1 MASQPTVS
9 LPKLVKPD
17 DVIRASDFNKLRNA
31 VMALARGGVA
41 AIPISQSPDTKP
53 NLWVSEPFKATD
65 GTSNVVSVTAGYLTY
80 QLLLKK
86 DDTGGPLY
94 YDTPTINDVS
104 IESPDKENIA
114 ISGAGFIYMHCTTNN
129 RGVPTMTPT
138 IDFYATEQ
146 ASVHHVP
153 ESEDYNTPAVDGDYY
168 WQLAE
173 IEAVPDFTPTQ
184 YRIKRRM
191 PGDKFIPNQI
201 DRIKNIGDG
210 VKLYWGFDP
219 SATNALHKLR
229 TLANATE
236 SGGAAPLV
244 KDLTTEAD
252 ETVKIKALVAGTG
265 ITLSSGADSI
275 EIAADGSGTSGG
287 NLDLLV
293 TDVYPIYNGDGV
305 VNGFN
310 FNPDY
315 YLCWRNGLFIER
327 TDTPPAH
334 TGTLYTADVTYLHD
348 ST

>member
-104 IESPDKENIA
+104 IESPDKENIT

-173 IEAVPDFTPTQ
+173 IEAVPDSSPTI
-184 YRIKRRM
+184 YRIKRRI

-236 SGGAAPLV
+236 SGAAPLI
-244 KDLTTEAD
+244 KALASEAD
-252 ETVKIKALVAGTG
+252 ETVKIKALIAGTG
-265 ITLSSGADSI
+265 ITLSSSPDAVEISRDSPYG
-275 EIAADGSGTSGG
+275 EGDDF
-287 NLDLLV
+287 NLENYACDM
-293 TDVYPIYNGDGV
+293 T
-305 VNGFN
+305 
-310 FNPDY
+310 
-315 YLCWRNGLFIER
+315 
-327 TDTPPAH
+327 TPPTSPLWTIYFRSGIAYLADPGGAP
-334 TGTLYTADVTYLHD
+334 TSTLVMYDGFSC
-348 ST
+348 STPAGP